1 MAGSLQV
8 ASFRLLCPLQAP
20 LHRSLP
26 PDARRYQQ
34 DIGRQRWHWRGFTCS
49 FWFLRVSEHDG
60 ICCSNCLV
68 TVPSLA
74 GNRLNSG
81 SKVEHSCVSPSTV
94 AGTGLQSPAC
104 ITHSLFIVSQ
114 SSFPA
119 FSSLTFCNRI
129 LELVSPKWNAVLVFL
144 TIFST
149 TAPVPLLAILE
160 PQHHRSGSFLGD
172 SV

>member
-8 ASFRLLCPLQAP
+8 ASFRLLCLLQPPLPTDLCLQT
-20 LHRSLP
+20 LEDTSKILE
-26 PDARRYQQ
+26 
-34 DIGRQRWHWRGFTCS
+34 GRDGREGDSPVASGFP
-49 FWFLRVSEHDG
+49 EHDD

-74 GNRLNSG
+74 GNRLNGG
-81 SKVEHSCVSPSTV
+81 SSVEHSSVSPSTV
-94 AGTGLQSPAC
+94 AGTGLQSPAR

-119 FSSLTFCNRI
+119 FSILTFCNQI

-172 SV
+172 PV